1 MAKGIAS
8 AIFNQ
13 GNAEYGVMWE
23 DKTVTFSRT
32 VIPDQMHYLQ
42 SVTTFHKLTYSLG
55 VLGVYLNTEE
65 NMVYIETGHGIR
77 DSYSFGEIESFFVG
91 EEKEETDNVNHPAHY
106 QSRQGIEVIDV
117 IGAFTEDLRGMEAVC
132 TANALKYTCRW
143 KHKNGVEDLKKAIW
157 YLNKLIDIKTK
168 EAKQND

>member
-1 MAKGIAS
+1 MAKGIMS
-8 AIFNQ
+8 TIFKQ
-13 GNAEYGVMWE
+13 GKAEYGVMW
-23 DKTVTFSRT
+23 DGTVVTFSRT
-32 VIPDQMHYLQ
+32 IIPDDMHYLQ
-42 SVTTFHKLTYSLG
+42 SVTTFHELTYSQS
-55 VLGVYLNTEE
+55 VLGIYLNREE
-65 NMVYIETGHGIR
+65 NMVYIEAGNGIR
-77 DSYSFGEIESFFVG
+77 DSYSFAEIESFF
-91 EEKEETDNVNHPAHY
+91 EPEKEETDNVNHPAHY

-168 EAKQND
+168 EAESND

>member
-1 MAKGIAS
+1 MEIDSMQAS
-8 AIFNQ
+8 IFTQN
-13 GNAEYGVMWE
+13 NAEYGVIWGGNVV
-23 DKTVTFSRT
+23 KFTKT
-32 VIPDQMHYLQ
+32 VIPDHMHYLQ
-42 SVTTFHKLTYSLG
+42 SVTTYHELTYPFG
-55 VLGVYLNTEE
+55 VTGVYGDYETR
-65 NMVYIETGHGIR
+65 MVSIETTDDKR
-77 DSYSFGEIESFFVG
+77 DSYSFEEIESFF
-91 EEKEETDNVNHPAHY
+91 EPEKEETDNVNHPAHY

-168 EAKQND
+168 EAESND